1 MTFDIRKTALA
12 TIAALALVPAAV
24 APAHALGKKDRAFI
38 AGAATAA
45 VAGVV
50 INQMRTNGTLP
61 FGNAQP
67 RYAAPPAQPQYVQPQ
82 YYVQPRATYA
92 AAPAYQPP
100 RYVAPSVHGT
110 PAAQAFRELSPQMR
124 REVQISLARHGYY
137 SGAIDGA
144 WGPGTSRAVEAY
156 ARDSG
161 RSGQLGTIAGAYGV
175 MGGLTG

>member
-1 MTFDIRKTALA
+1 MTIDIRKTALA
-12 TIAALALVPAAV
+12 TLAALSLVPASV

-50 INQMRTNGTLP
+50 INQMRNNGQLP

-67 RYAAPPAQPQYVQPQ
+67 RYAAPPVAPQ

-92 AAPAYQPP
+92 AAPAYQQP
-100 RYVAPSVHGT
+100 RYVAPSVHST

-124 REVQISLARHGYY
+124 REVQISLARYGYY

-161 RSGQLGTIAGAYGV
+161 TTGQLGSVAGAYGIL
-175 MGGLTG
+175 GGLTG